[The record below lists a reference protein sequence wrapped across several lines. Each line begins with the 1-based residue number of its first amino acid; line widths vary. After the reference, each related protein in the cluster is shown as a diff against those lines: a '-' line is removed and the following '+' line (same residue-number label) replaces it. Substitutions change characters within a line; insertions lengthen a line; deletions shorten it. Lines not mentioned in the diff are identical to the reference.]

1 LTYRTPYPTRPG
13 GPEDLKFL
21 WEMLHEAAYHRPL
34 SDPNIAHYLDEGREQ
49 PGDTTVVALGPI
61 EGSRIGAAGCRLMP
75 ADDPGY
81 GFVDA
86 STPEIAL
93 AVVSERRGVG

>member
-1 LTYRTPYPTRPG
+1 
-13 GPEDLKFL
+13 
-21 WEMLHEAAYHRPL
+21 M
-34 SDPNIAHYLDEGREQ
+34 
-49 PGDTTVVALGPI
+49 ALGPI
-61 EGSRIGAAGCRLMP
+61 EGSRIGAAGHPAGCRLMA

-93 AVVSERRGVG
+93 AVVSERRGVGIG